1 LGAVENNLFVTD
13 DVGTAGL
20 LTSWR
25 EMQVLRED
33 AARVDIVEWIWNGL
47 V

>member
-13 DVGTAGL
+13 GGTAGL